1 MPEKILTESVVA
13 ATVIANFVSVDVG
26 TALQLSRIRSLIL
39 GLDCDG
45 RKAAPALDRTSHPT
59 NMTIGSDPLFRE
71 HTGALASNSM
81 IMCAVFVG
89 HGGVAAG
96 YGLKKGIS
104 WSEAASKLEF
114 PSKSITIVLYFF
126 QPMVTSGL
134 YLTVYAQ
141 DLGGRVAGIAT
152 LVVAACIIGGV
163 ALLTLGQ
170 MFSAVYIV
178 FDDNE
183 SDDVKPAP
191 GAARRLLGYITKADG
206 KWEDKP
212 GTKPGFCKKFG
223 MFFKDYVGEHP
234 GFLLVELC
242 FSMLLAAL
250 DCQKIVSTEHCQAL
264 NGLLLVI
271 MIAQLAY
278 MVKLRPVAK
287 PLSRHLFIVSTSFQ
301 TLSALV
307 SFIKSLLNDGSG
319 TSEVLDT
326 IAMIAILLS
335 SLVYM
340 LKTFLSCVLKITT
353 FKKWLDKKS
362 SKAKNFEAD
371 GKLSDGAVAEGQAEQ
386 LAEEMVSLAVPWVD
400 PLEEERQRAALT
412 RGVNTIEEA
421 ENDEERE
428 QKDKEWIKNSISPPR
443 VQAPRFPGGGV
454 RHRSNAVVGN
464 QPVHEDVWPARV
476 PPKVCSISNVH
487 PQTASPLQRK
497 PLPPL
502 PPFRP
507 PPYAATMRAP
517 QSQTYDPQPVAVAD
531 SPWMPARRNQP
542 GPPTKGDRSFP
553 L

>member
-183 SDDVKPAP
+183 SDDVKPAVFLDTSP
-191 GAARRLLGYITKADG
+191 KPTESGKTSLVPNQGSVKSSACSSKTMWVNTQASSWWNSVSACYSPRSTARRSYLR
-206 KWEDKP
+206 
-212 GTKPGFCKKFG
+212 
-223 MFFKDYVGEHP
+223 
-234 GFLLVELC
+234 
-242 FSMLLAAL
+242 S
-250 DCQKIVSTEHCQAL
+250 
-264 NGLLLVI
+264 
-271 MIAQLAY
+271 IARL
-278 MVKLRPVAK
+278 
-287 PLSRHLFIVSTSFQ
+287 
-301 TLSALV
+301 
-307 SFIKSLLNDGSG
+307 
-319 TSEVLDT
+319 
-326 IAMIAILLS
+326 
-335 SLVYM
+335 
-340 LKTFLSCVLKITT
+340 
-353 FKKWLDKKS
+353 
-362 SKAKNFEAD
+362 
-371 GKLSDGAVAEGQAEQ
+371 
-386 LAEEMVSLAVPWVD
+386 
-400 PLEEERQRAALT
+400 
-412 RGVNTIEEA
+412 
-421 ENDEERE
+421 
-428 QKDKEWIKNSISPPR
+428 
-443 VQAPRFPGGGV
+443 
-454 RHRSNAVVGN
+454 
-464 QPVHEDVWPARV
+464 
-476 PPKVCSISNVH
+476 
-487 PQTASPLQRK
+487 
-497 PLPPL
+497 
-502 PPFRP
+502 
-507 PPYAATMRAP
+507 
-517 QSQTYDPQPVAVAD
+517 
-531 SPWMPARRNQP
+531 
-542 GPPTKGDRSFP
+542 
-553 L
+553 